1 MNAKRG
7 RGYPRKLSGTGWN
20 RMEKKDKR
28 HLGKQMEEYASSY
41 LESNGMH
48 IVARNFY
55 SRRGEIDLIGYHKG
69 YLVFVE
75 VKYRKHKQS
84 GTPESAVTLQK
95 QKRICR
101 AADYYRYLHHYGN
114 DRPFRYDVV
123 AIDNQEVRWYE
134 NAFEH
139 IR

>member
-1 MNAKRG
+1 MEQNKKRH
-7 RGYPRKLSGTGWN
+7 Y
-20 RMEKKDKR
+20 EKQIEPKSKR
-28 HLGKQMEEYASSY
+28 HLGEQMEEYALSY
-41 LESNGMH
+41 LEKNGMR
-48 IVARNFY
+48 IVERNFY

-75 VKYRKHKQS
+75 VKYRKHKRS

-95 QKRICR
+95 QQKICR
-101 AADYYRYLHHYGN
+101 AADYYRYLHHYGD

-123 AIDNQEVRWYE
+123 AIENQEVRWYE

-139 IR
+139 IRQYGDS